1 MKSILVTGSSSGIGA
16 AICEHFSQI
25 GWKVFGSVRNQ
36 NDGDKLTNICGE
48 NFTPLI
54 FDVTDTDA
62 IYEAANLV
70 ESHLG
75 KNGLNCLVNNA
86 GINISGPME
95 YVESDEV
102 RKVFEVNVM
111 GPLNCSQSF
120 LPMLKKSTSA
130 TIINI
135 SSMAGKIGLPMQ
147 GSYCGSKFALEGI
160 SESMRRELQIHN
172 IKVVVIGPGAIESSI
187 WDKFE
192 KDEKEEQYKDT
203 EYTSAI
209 KKMDG
214 TLKRARSIAIP
225 AHRVAKKV
233 EKIVNSKNPKPRYVV
248 AGITDKMLNL
258 IPRKIL
264 DKAFKRLLTK

>member
-1 MKSILVTGSSSGIGA
+1 MCI
-16 AICEHFSQI
+16 
-25 GWKVFGSVRNQ
+25 R
-36 NDGDKLTNICGE
+36 D
-48 NFTPLI
+48 
-54 FDVTDTDA
+54 
-62 IYEAANLV
+62 
-70 ESHLG
+70 
-75 KNGLNCLVNNA
+75 
-86 GINISGPME
+86 
-95 YVESDEV
+95 
-102 RKVFEVNVM
+102 R
-111 GPLNCSQSF
+111 
-120 LPMLKKSTSA
+120 
-130 TIINI
+130 INI

-203 EYTSAI
+203 EYKSAI

-233 EKIVNSKNPKPRYVV
+233 EKIVYSKNPKPRYVV

>member
-16 AICEHFSQI
+16 SICEYFSQI
-25 GWKVFGSVRNQ
+25 GWKVFGSVRNS
-36 NDGDKLTNICGE
+36 NDGERLGEICGN
-48 NFTPLI
+48 NFIPLI
-54 FDVTDTDA
+54 FDVTDADA
-62 IYEAANLV
+62 IKAAANLV

-75 KNGLNCLVNNA
+75 AKGLDCLVNNA
-86 GINISGPME
+86 GINISGPLE
-95 YVESDEV
+95 YLESDEI

-111 GPLNCSQSF
+111 GPLNCSQAF
-120 LPMLKKSTSA
+120 LPLLKKSSLA
-130 TIINI
+130 KIINI

-147 GSYCGSKFALEGI
+147 GSYCASKFALEGM

-192 KDEKEEQYKDT
+192 KDKKEEQYKNT
-203 EYTSAI
+203 EYASAI
-209 KKMDG
+209 TKLDG

-225 AHRVAKKV
+225 AIKVSKKV
-233 EKIVNSKNPKPRYVV
+233 EMIVNSKNPKPRYVV

-264 DKAFKRLLTK
+264 DIVFKRLLAK

>member
-1 MKSILVTGSSSGIGA
+1 MNKLRSILVTGSSAGLGA
-16 AICEHFSQI
+16 AVCEHCSKS
-25 GWKVFGSVRNQ
+25 GWTVFGSVRNVRA
-36 NDGDKLTNICGE
+36 GHTLTDICGE
-48 NFTPLI
+48 NFTSLI
-54 FDVTDTDA
+54 FDVTDINA
-62 IYEAANLV
+62 IKEAANLV

-75 KNGLNCLVNNA
+75 TNGLDCLVNNA

-102 RKVFEVNVM
+102 RTVFEVNVM

-120 LPMLKKSTSA
+120 LPILKKSSSA

-203 EYTSAI
+203 EYMSAI
-209 KKMDG
+209 KKWMAL
-214 TLKRARSIAIP
+214 LKEQE
-225 AHRVAKKV
+225 V
-233 EKIVNSKNPKPRYVV
+233 
-248 AGITDKMLNL
+248 
-258 IPRKIL
+258 
-264 DKAFKRLLTK
+264 

>member
-36 NDGDKLTNICGE
+36 NDGDKLKDICGE

-54 FDVTDTDA
+54 FDVTDTNA
-62 IYEAANLV
+62 INEAANLV

-95 YVESDEV
+95 YVESNEV

-120 LPMLKKSTSA
+120 MPMLKKSTSA

-172 IKVVVIGPGAIESSI
+172 IKVVVIGPGAIE
-187 WDKFE
+187 
-192 KDEKEEQYKDT
+192 
-203 EYTSAI
+203 
-209 KKMDG
+209 
-214 TLKRARSIAIP
+214 
-225 AHRVAKKV
+225 
-233 EKIVNSKNPKPRYVV
+233 
-248 AGITDKMLNL
+248 
-258 IPRKIL
+258 
-264 DKAFKRLLTK
+264 

>member
-1 MKSILVTGSSSGIGA
+1 MKSILITGSSSGIGA
-16 AICEHFSQI
+16 AICEYFSAK
-25 GWKVFGSVRNQ
+25 GWKVFGSVRNVK
-36 NDGDKLTNICGE
+36 DGDKLSNICGT
-48 NFTPLI
+48 NFTPLL
-54 FDVTDTDA
+54 FDVTDRNA
-62 IYEAANLV
+62 IGIAVAEV
-70 ESHLG
+70 ESKLDG
-75 KNGLNCLVNNA
+75 SGLDCLVNNA

-95 YVESDEV
+95 YVVPEEV
-102 RKVFEVNVM
+102 KTVFEVNVM
-111 GPLNCSQSF
+111 GPLNCSQAF
-120 LPMLKKSTSA
+120 LPLMKKSVSA

-192 KDEKEEQYKDT
+192 KDKKEEQYKNT
-203 EYTSAI
+203 EYASAI
-209 KKMDG
+209 TKLDG

-225 AHRVAKKV
+225 AIKVAKKV
-233 EKIVNSKNPKPRYVV
+233 EMIVNSNNPKPRYVV

-264 DKAFKRLLTK
+264 DKIFKRLLAK